1 MSRQSDPAPAKQG
14 VDPVLLQTE
23 ELESATMPKVAWR
36 LVPFLC
42 VVLFT
47 IRGPL
52 HVQFGDYGDAIAPR
66 HLVNE
71 VIAWGGGLFGR
82 SIDHRLIPCQVI
94 LSVSSKTL
102 KHNSIAENKQNESR

>member
-1 MSRQSDPAPAKQG
+1 
-14 VDPVLLQTE
+14 
-23 ELESATMPKVAWR
+23 MPKVAWR

-42 VVLFT
+42 LIYVVLFT

-52 HVQFGDYGDAIAPR
+52 HVQFGDYGDDIALR

-71 VIAWGGGLFGR
+71 VIAWGGRLFGR

-94 LSVSSKTL
+94 RSS
-102 KHNSIAENKQNESR
+102 ACSRLRRCAFMSTCLRPLPI